1 MMIGA
6 HIDIILIVTGA
17 LTAVALLQFIAPVP
31 VLRMIYGDAPADEVS
46 IGLARH
52 WGLLIF
58 LIGVLLIYAAFH
70 PAVRAPATL
79 LAAIEKIA
87 LGVGVFGTSLR
98 KHPVVAAIA
107 TGDSLIALVYVLYLG
122 GF

>member
-1 MMIGA
+1 MIGV
-6 HIDIILIVTGA
+6 HIDIILIVTSA

-31 VLRMIYGDAPADEVS
+31 MLRMIYGDTPTDEISLV
-46 IGLARH
+46 LARH

-58 LIGVLLIYAAFH
+58 LIGALLIYAAFH
-70 PAVRAPATL
+70 PAVRTPAIL
-79 LAAIEKIA
+79 LAAIKMIA

-98 KHPVVAAIA
+98 THPVAAAIA
-107 TGDSLIALVYVLYLG
+107 AGDSLIALVYVLYLA